1 MSTLLAALR
10 RLVLVLLGATA
21 LTAFASV
28 LVGLL
33 IGASLDRAL
42 TLGFYLVGCFL
53 LVTAFFV
60 GNRGPA
66 RVKSETAE
74 GGGMFPYF
82 GTRHMRWATLN
93 EQEDALNSSG
103 VFVILGFAL
112 VIIGALIDSHHS
124 LF

>member
-1 MSTLLAALR
+1 VSTLLAAVR
-10 RLVLVLLGATA
+10 RLVLLVGGAAGFTA
-21 LTAFASV
+21 VFSV
-28 LVGLL
+28 LIGLL
-33 IGASLDRAL
+33 IGASLDRSL

-66 RVKSETAE
+66 RVKSETA
-74 GGGMFPYF
+74 GGGGIFPYF

-93 EQEDALNSSG
+93 EQDDAINNSA
-103 VFVILGFAL
+103 VFVILGFIL

>member
-10 RLVLVLLGATA
+10 RLVLVVLGASA

-42 TLGFYLVGCFL
+42 TLGFYLAGCFL

>member
-1 MSTLLAALR
+1 M
-10 RLVLVLLGATA
+10 
-21 LTAFASV
+21 
-28 LVGLL
+28 
-33 IGASLDRAL
+33 
-42 TLGFYLVGCFL
+42 
-53 LVTAFFV
+53 TAFFV

>member
-10 RLVLVLLGATA
+10 RLVLVVLGASA

>member
-1 MSTLLAALR
+1 VSTLLAALR
-10 RLVLVLLGATA
+10 RLVLVVLGASA

>member
-10 RLVLVLLGATA
+10 RLVLVVLGASA

-82 GTRHMRWATLN
+82 GTRHMRWETLN

-124 LF
+124 VF

>member
-1 MSTLLAALR
+1 GGVLR
-10 RLVLVLLGATA
+10 PGGAGPVCLPA
-21 LTAFASV
+21 CVSV
-28 LVGLL
+28 LGGLL

-103 VFVILGFAL
+103 VFVILGFVL